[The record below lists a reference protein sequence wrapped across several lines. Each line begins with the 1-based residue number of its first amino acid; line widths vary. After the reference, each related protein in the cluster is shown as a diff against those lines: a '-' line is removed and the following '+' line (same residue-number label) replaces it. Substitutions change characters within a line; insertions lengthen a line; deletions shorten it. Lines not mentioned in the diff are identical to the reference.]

1 MNAILEIESTKAK
14 AKFAALP
21 TQAKAAD
28 VAITRHGR
36 VQAYLLSPER
46 YAHLAAVDK
55 VGGDVLR
62 NLDDDLDALV
72 ARMQSAAHAR
82 AADRISAAPLADIL
96 AAGVKP
102 KPARKQR
109 KRKASA

>member
-21 TQAKAAD
+21 AKAQAAD

-36 VQAYLLSPER
+36 IQAYLLSPER

-62 NLDDDLDALV
+62 NLDGDLNALV
-72 ARMQSAAHAR
+72 ARMQSATHAR
-82 AADRISAAPLADIL
+82 AAERIASAPIAEIL
-96 AAGVKP
+96 AASAKA
-102 KPARKQR
+102 KPARKARPR
-109 KRKASA
+109 KPSV

>member
-1 MNAILEIESTKAK
+1 MNAILEIESTRAK

-46 YAHLAAVDK
+46 YAHLSAVDK
-55 VGGDVLR
+55 VGGEVLR
-62 NLDDDLDALV
+62 SLEDELDARM

-82 AADRISAAPLADIL
+82 AVDRITTAPLTDIL
-96 AAGVKP
+96 AAGRKA
-102 KPARKQR
+102 KPARKPR
-109 KRKASA
+109 KRKASV